1 MCRGH
6 RVEMSEKLKQSLRD
20 AKVVNFDGY
29 CYMIHPLLDGFP
41 KIDPVILDDVST
53 RMVEIIK
60 QWDDIDAV
68 VTIEAMGIHLATALC
83 LKINKPLLIIRKRR
97 YGVEGEQEL
106 FQKTGYGKSSLFLN
120 GFKPK
125 SRVVVIDDVIS
136 TGSTLRAVLSA
147 LVKNDAKVLGVV
159 AVVDKS
165 GISAQLQQEF
175 CLPVVPLEYVK
186 VSPQGVKIVSKGE

>member
-1 MCRGH
+1 
-6 RVEMSEKLKQSLRD
+6 MSDELKQSLKD
-20 AKVVNFDGY
+20 AKVVMFNQY

-41 KIDPVILDDVST
+41 KIDLSLLDEVST
-53 RMVEIIK
+53 RMVDIIK
-60 QWDDIDAV
+60 QWDDFDVV
-68 VTIEAMGIHLATALC
+68 VTIEAMGIHLATAVC

-97 YGVEGEQEL
+97 YGVDGEQEL

-120 GFKPK
+120 GLKPN

-136 TGSTLRAVLSA
+136 TGATLRAILPA
-147 LVKNDAKVLGVV
+147 LAKNDAKVLGVV

-186 VSPQGVKIVSKGE
+186 VSPQGVKVVSKEEMGNG